1 MVKRSDVVV
10 ALLAIAD
17 LVVLILMYPLLPPR
31 VIGTLVVYLFDG
43 FVVVVMAL
51 SFYIKIRKTKQ
62 RKIMILFILKNW
74 YEIVAMIPIA
84 IFAIARSY
92 TNEDTIVLGIMF
104 HALGIL
110 YVLRL
115 FSPIES
121 NLRIFGGH
129 KTLHTFLIF
138 FMALAIL
145 TFLLYAEEHSVQ
157 NSQITTMGDALW
169 VSIQTMSTSTYGPAP
184 IGLPGKIISS
194 ITMIVG
200 VGVTG
205 VFISVLAA
213 GLTRSRRRIQ
223 KDNNSLGY
231 DTKQTIKGHID
242 KLEQLSEEDVHVLLS
257 MIKSLHDSLKK
268 SKSNL

>member
-1 MVKRSDVVV
+1 
-10 ALLAIAD
+10 
-17 LVVLILMYPLLPPR
+17 
-31 VIGTLVVYLFDG
+31 
-43 FVVVVMAL
+43 
-51 SFYIKIRKTKQ
+51 
-62 RKIMILFILKNW
+62 
-74 YEIVAMIPIA
+74 
-84 IFAIARSY
+84 
-92 TNEDTIVLGIMF
+92 
-104 HALGIL
+104 
-110 YVLRL
+110 
-115 FSPIES
+115 
-121 NLRIFGGH
+121 
-129 KTLHTFLIF
+129 
-138 FMALAIL
+138 
-145 TFLLYAEEHSVQ
+145 
-157 NSQITTMGDALW
+157 MGDALW

-184 IGLPGKIISS
+184 ISSHGKIISS

-213 GLTRSRRRIQ
+213 GLTRSRRRQ